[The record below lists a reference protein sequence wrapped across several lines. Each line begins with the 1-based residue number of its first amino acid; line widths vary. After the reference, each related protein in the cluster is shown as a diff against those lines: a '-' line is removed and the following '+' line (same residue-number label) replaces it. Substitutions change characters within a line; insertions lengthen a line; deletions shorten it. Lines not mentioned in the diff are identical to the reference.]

1 LKLNKIKQEM
11 NPLANF
17 KYCPICGSKH
27 FVDND
32 ARSKRC
38 LDCGFTFYLN
48 AASAVAALIVND
60 KDELLLCQRKF
71 EPYKGTLDLP
81 GGFVEFDE
89 TAEEAVAREVKEE
102 VGGEV
107 ISAQYFGTLP
117 NTYPYSDLLVHTLDM
132 TFVCKLKDYNH
143 LKPADDASELMFVP
157 LDEVDP
163 SLVSLVSIR
172 HFIEM
177 FLAIH
182 QKMK

>member
-1 LKLNKIKQEM
+1 M

-71 EPYKGTLDLP
+71 EPYKGTL
-81 GGFVEFDE
+81 
-89 TAEEAVAREVKEE
+89 
-102 VGGEV
+102 
-107 ISAQYFGTLP
+107 
-117 NTYPYSDLLVHTLDM
+117 
-132 TFVCKLKDYNH
+132 
-143 LKPADDASELMFVP
+143 
-157 LDEVDP
+157 
-163 SLVSLVSIR
+163 
-172 HFIEM
+172 
-177 FLAIH
+177 
-182 QKMK
+182 